1 MNDDDGDEPVI
12 KWWLGF
18 CQRCRTAGHSRCCS
32 SIPWLKQII
41 TILYHGD
48 DDDADDDDFDDG
60 HENGD
65 DAVGNDDDDDDG
77 SQGSVGV
84 HGTVAAHRDVSQSQ
98 LSPTSL

>member
-41 TILYHGD
+41 TILYHD
-48 DDDADDDDFDDG
+48 DDDDDDVDDG

-65 DAVGNDDDDDDG
+65 DDVGNDDDDDDG

>member
-41 TILYHGD
+41 TILYHD
-48 DDDADDDDFDDG
+48 DDDDDDVDDG

>member
-1 MNDDDGDEPVI
+1 MNDDDGDELVI

-41 TILYHGD
+41 TILYHD
-48 DDDADDDDFDDG
+48 DDDVDDG
-60 HENGD
+60 LENGD
-65 DAVGNDDDDDDG
+65 DDVGNDDDDDDG